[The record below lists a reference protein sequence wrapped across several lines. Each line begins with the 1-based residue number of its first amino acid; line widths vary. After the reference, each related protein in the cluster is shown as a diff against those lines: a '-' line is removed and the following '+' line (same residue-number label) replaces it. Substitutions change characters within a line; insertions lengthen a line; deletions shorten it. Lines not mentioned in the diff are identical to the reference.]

1 MKRTRNLFFRRNAV
15 KALMMIYDALAV
27 NIAYF
32 SALVLRYY
40 VTFEFNPDAVVF
52 LNTFRKFAPYYGV
65 ICVAVFYVFR
75 LYNTMWKFGGL
86 RDLNRI
92 ILACIVTALIQ
103 ILGTRIF
110 LIQMPETYYVLGFV
124 IQVALIVLVRFAYR
138 LYLLE
143 RNTAEA
149 KRKASTNVMVIGI
162 GGVGQF
168 AWNQIEQDGSMKV
181 ACVVSSNEEWP
192 NQYLNGVPVISGL
205 NNLEQVVEKKKIRYV
220 IIADET
226 LTEEDNKKIR
236 SICDNKN
243 IEVQDFIEFLQ
254 SSNDAEAPIA
264 VVDNTDGH
272 RVIPFSPPDIT
283 DAEIDEVKRAL
294 KSGWITTGPRTKEL
308 ERKLA
313 AYCHTSKVVC
323 LNSATAAEELNFRI
337 CGIGEGDEVIVP
349 AYTYTASASAAI
361 HCGAKVVFVD
371 SQKDNCEM
379 DYDKVAAAITERTKA
394 VVAVDLGGIVADYD
408 KLFAAV
414 ESKRAL
420 FQPKQGND
428 LGARI
433 QQAVGRVL
441 VFADCAH
448 ALGARWHGKMAGEI
462 ADFTD
467 FSFHAVKNFTTAE
480 GGASTWRDIPGIDN
494 EEMYHQYQLYSL
506 HGQSKDALAKTK
518 VGAWE
523 YDIIGPWYKCNMTDI
538 MAAIGLK
545 QFDRYEG
552 LMQRRHNIIKKY
564 DAVCDEL
571 GVMHLT
577 HEGKDFRSSG
587 HLYITRIPGIDE
599 AKRQEIIVKM
609 AEMGVAT
616 NVHYKPLPMMT
627 AYKEYGWD
635 IKDFPNAY
643 DYYHNLITL
652 PLHTC
657 LTDEDVD
664 YVCEC
669 FKKAVKGTL

>member
-92 ILACIVTALIQ
+92 ILACVVTALIQ

-220 IIADET
+220 IIADEM

-414 ESKRAL
+414 ESKRNL

-552 LMQRRHNIIKKY
+552 LMQRRHDIIRKY

-577 HEGKDFRSSG
+577 HEGEDFRSSG

-627 AYKEYGWD
+627 AYKAFGWN

>member
-1 MKRTRNLFFRRNAV
+1 MKKTRNLFFRRNAV

-92 ILACIVTALIQ
+92 ILACVVTALIQ

-627 AYKEYGWD
+627 AYKAYGWD

>member
-414 ESKRAL
+414 ESKRNL

-552 LMQRRHNIIKKY
+552 LMQRRHDIIKKY
-564 DAVCDEL
+564 DATCDEL

-627 AYKEYGWD
+627 AYKAYGWD

>member
-1 MKRTRNLFFRRNAV
+1 MKKTRNLFFRRNAV

-414 ESKRAL
+414 ESKRNL

>member
-92 ILACIVTALIQ
+92 ILACVVTALIQ

-220 IIADET
+220 IIADEM

-414 ESKRAL
+414 ESKRNL

-627 AYKEYGWD
+627 AYKAYGWD

>member
-414 ESKRAL
+414 ESKRNL

-552 LMQRRHNIIKKY
+552 LMQRRHDIIKKY

-577 HEGKDFRSSG
+577 HEGEDFRSSG

-627 AYKEYGWD
+627 AYKELGWD

>member
-52 LNTFRKFAPYYGV
+52 LNSFRKFAPYYGV

-92 ILACIVTALIQ
+92 ILACVVTALIQ

-226 LTEEDNKKIR
+226 LTEENNKKIR

-243 IEVQDFIEFLQ
+243 IEVQDFIEYLQ

-627 AYKEYGWD
+627 AYKAYGWD

>member
-337 CGIGEGDEVIVP
+337 YGIGEGDEVIVP

-414 ESKRAL
+414 ESKRNL

>member
-92 ILACIVTALIQ
+92 ILACVVTALIQ

-226 LTEEDNKKIR
+226 LAEEDNKKIR

-414 ESKRAL
+414 ESKRNL

-627 AYKEYGWD
+627 AYKAYGWD

>member
-92 ILACIVTALIQ
+92 ILACVVTALIQ

-226 LTEEDNKKIR
+226 LTEENNKKIR

-243 IEVQDFIEFLQ
+243 IEVQDFIEYLQ

-627 AYKEYGWD
+627 AYKAYGWD

>member
-1 MKRTRNLFFRRNAV
+1 MKKTRNLFFRRNAV

-32 SALVLRYY
+32 SALILRYY

-124 IQVALIVLVRFAYR
+124 IQVGLIVLVRFAYR

-205 NNLEQVVEKKKIRYV
+205 NNLEQVVEKKNIRYV

-226 LTEEDNKKIR
+226 LTEEDNEKIR
-236 SICDNKN
+236 SICDNKD

-394 VVAVDLGGIVADYD
+394 IVAVDLGGIVADYD

-414 ESKRAL
+414 ESKRNL
-420 FQPKQGND
+420 FQPKQGDD